1 MKNPATPEEL
11 QQQLAE
17 LLADCSK
24 DPLKFVQLCFPWGT
38 GDLTDHTG
46 PDPWQTD
53 VLQAITTSLRGGHG
67 APVRVAVASGH
78 GIGKSALV
86 AWLMLWSIMTF
97 EETKGVVTANTEN
110 QLKTK
115 TWAELAK
122 WRRRCLG
129 GELFRMTATALFAAD
144 PKFEKTWRI
153 DMVPWSERNTE
164 AFAGLHNEGK
174 RVALFFDEASAI
186 PDSVWEVAEG
196 AMTDANTEILWCCF
210 GNPTLASGRFH
221 SCFGRFKHRWITRQI
236 DSRTCRLTNKGQIQQ
251 WIDDYGEDSDFARV
265 RVRGLFPRSGSNQFI
280 PGTAVERCR
289 HCKAQ
294 GYESQPRILGI
305 DVARFG
311 EDQTVFAL
319 RQGRKLHPL
328 IKMRGLDTTQTSA
341 RAAKIIRQWR
351 PHAVFVDG
359 VGIGGSVVDQLRQ
372 LGFDI
377 IEINAGHSAME
388 PQKYFNLRA
397 EMWGRMRD
405 ALIHG
410 MELPDDP
417 ELLGELTSVEYGFS
431 PTQQVRLE
439 KKEMM
444 KRRGL
449 SSPDCG
455 DALALTFSRSVA
467 PFHEDE
473 TACYPEDVGTL

>member
-1 MKNPATPEEL
+1 MKHLETPEEL

-17 LLADCSK
+17 LLASCSR
-24 DPLKFVQLCFPWGT
+24 DPFRFVSLCFPWGT
-38 GDLTDHTG
+38 GELTEHEG
-46 PDPWQTD
+46 PDPWQKD
-53 VLQAITTSLRGGHG
+53 VLQSITTALGTGNL

-122 WRRRCLG
+122 WRRLCLG
-129 GELFRMTATALFAAD
+129 GDLFRMTATALFAAD
-144 PKFEKTWRI
+144 ARFEKTWRI

-221 SCFGRFKHRWITRQI
+221 ACFGRFKHRWITRQI
-236 DSRTCRLTNKGQIQQ
+236 DSRTCRLTNKQQIQQ

-280 PGTAVERCR
+280 PGAAIERCR
-289 HCKAQ
+289 HIKAE
-294 GYESQPRILGI
+294 GYESQPRLLGI

-319 RQGRKLHPL
+319 RQGRKLLPL

-341 RAAKIIRQWR
+341 RAAQVIRQWR
-351 PHAVFVDG
+351 PQAVFVDG
-359 VGIGGSVVDQLRQ
+359 VGVGGSVVDQLRQ
-372 LGFDI
+372 QGFDI
-377 IEINAGHSAME
+377 IEINAGGSAMA
-388 PQKYFNLRA
+388 PQKYFNQRA
-397 EMWGRMRD
+397 EMWGRMRE
-405 ALIHG
+405 ALVNG

-417 ELLGELTSVEYGFS
+417 ELLGELSAVEYGFS
-431 PTQQVRLE
+431 PMQQIRLE

-455 DALALTFSRSVA
+455 DALALTFSRIIA
-467 PFHEDE
+467 PLHEDE
-473 TACYPEDVGTL
+473 AACYPEDVGTL

>member
-1 MKNPATPEEL
+1 MKATPEE

-17 LLADCSK
+17 LLANCSRN
-24 DPLKFVQLCFPWGT
+24 PLKFVQLCFPWGT

-46 PDPWQTD
+46 PDQWQRD
-53 VLQAITTSLRGGHG
+53 ILEAITNALNEGQG

-129 GELFRMTATALFAAD
+129 GELFRLTATAMFAAD
-144 PKFEKTWRI
+144 SQFEKTWRI

-210 GNPTLASGRFH
+210 GNPTLATGRFH

-236 DSRTCRLTNKGQIQQ
+236 DSRNCRLTNKQQIQQ

-280 PGTAVERCR
+280 PGAAVERCR
-289 HCKAQ
+289 HIKAE
-294 GYESQPRILGI
+294 GYENQPRILGI

-311 EDQTVFAL
+311 EDQTVFAM
-319 RQGRKLHPL
+319 RQGRKLKPL

-341 RAAKIIRQWR
+341 RAAELIRQWQ

-377 IEINAGHSAME
+377 IEINAGSPAME
-388 PQKYFNLRA
+388 SHKYFNLRA

-405 ALIHG
+405 AIVSGL
-410 MELPDDP
+410 ELPDDP
-417 ELLGELTSVEYGFS
+417 ELLGELTSVEYSFS

-439 KKEMM
+439 KKEIM

-455 DALALTFSRSVA
+455 DALALTFSRTVA
-467 PFHEDE
+467 AGREDE